1 MYTKT
6 PGKNLFQEGNALEK
20 RKVESDKML
29 TKYPERVPI
38 ICMFDK
44 KILSPAT
51 KAGHQS
57 SRIKEIQKF
66 LAPKEVTLG
75 QFIMVI
81 RRKLYL
87 SPSESVFV
95 FVEDSGGNGK
105 ILCPGNSEIGSVYD
119 AQKNKE
125 DSFLYFHVTKENTF
139 G

>member
-6 PGKNLFQEGNALEK
+6 PNKNIFQEGNALEK
-20 RKVESDKML
+20 RKVESERML

-44 KILSPAT
+44 KVLPAI
-51 KAGHQS
+51 KNN
-57 SRIKEIQKF
+57 RIKEIQKF

-75 QFIMVI
+75 QFIAVI
-81 RRKLYL
+81 RRKLSL
-87 SPSESVFV
+87 NSTESIFV

-105 ILCPGNSEIGSVYD
+105 VLCPGNSEVGSIYS
-119 AQKNKE
+119 AQKNKD
-125 DSFLYFHVTKENTF
+125 DSFLYFHITKENTF